1 MKKILAFVLTCLLA
15 LSLAACGTAADGSSQ
30 ASSSA
35 EAAKSFRV
43 GICNYV
49 DDASLNQIVENIRA
63 RLDLLGRQNG
73 ISFTVDY
80 DNGGADANVISQIIA
95 NFQADH
101 VDLMVGVATPTALL
115 MQSAAEGS
123 STPVV
128 FAAVSDPVG
137 AGLAD
142 SMEAPGAN
150 ITGTSDALDT
160 ETILNMM
167 LAADLEI
174 SSVGLLYDLG
184 QDASTAA
191 IAAAKAF
198 LSSRGIRA
206 VEHTGTNVDEI
217 ILAAQAMVSDHV
229 DAVFTPSDN
238 TVMQA
243 ELSIYEILAEAG
255 IPHYAGADSFAL
267 NGAFL
272 GFGVDYAQLG
282 QATADMVFDILVNGA
297 DPAATAVKTFDN
309 GIATINTETCKA
321 LGLDYDEIA
330 AIFSPFCT
338 KVQPITTAE
347 SF

>member
-123 STPVV
+123 SSPVV

-167 LAADLEI
+167 LAADPEI

-217 ILAAQAMVSDHV
+217 ILAAQA
-229 DAVFTPSDN
+229 
-238 TVMQA
+238 
-243 ELSIYEILAEAG
+243 ILAEAG